1 MAQPPAWLRHQAVEA
16 SARAMVSIT
25 WKKVIGS
32 VSMPFVWSRHEQAE
46 QLLLMQPVEQVG
58 RQAALFLDLGRGGGD
73 GGPHDLGAG
82 DHGRI
87 ARQLGGS
94 RDQRVQVLLSSGRY
108 QSAVPASSSRS
119 ICSFDLPRV
128 SMPKK

>member
-32 VSMPFVWSRHEQAE
+32 VSMPSIGLRHEQAE
-46 QLLLMQPVEQVG
+46 QLLLMQPVEQGG
-58 RQAALFLDLGRGGGD
+58 RQAALFLDLRRRRGD
-73 GGPHDLGAG
+73 GGPHRFGAG
-82 DHGRI
+82 DHGGI
-87 ARQLGGS
+87 ARQLGGG
-94 RDQRVQVLLSSGRY
+94 RDQRVQAMPS
-108 QSAVPASSSRS
+108 QSAWRRPSSRS
-119 ICSFDLPRV
+119 ICWFDLPRV